1 MTTIGLLANGQ
12 SLTVELNPSVT
23 SGGCNTVD
31 VNVDFSDDWDGF
43 SKSAVFFTSLN
54 KNAIYEIV
62 MTDGKCIVPA
72 EVMEKECML
81 FIGVRGVNSNNNEV
95 KTTSLVKYKISEGTP
110 SGTGIPVEP
119 TPDVYQQLLTAYGK
133 TYNSINKEITDRK
146 SAITAEENARKLA
159 DANEKAERQSAIATE
174 KAERQAEIAVE
185 RARIDNLSTLTEGS
199 TTADAELLDIRVK
212 ADGTTAT
219 SAGNAVR
226 EQVSELKGD
235 LDDLNDS
242 VFTTTESLADIEVTK
257 EKKMADGAVGT
268 IIRIRDNTSRG
279 LGSFIPVVGKKY
291 HVKFNQIGNEYN
303 LHAIFVCDDN
313 NKILTV
319 YDGTETHLPAWA
331 DFELDITVTEPNA
344 KKVYISAQT
353 TNHIDVKIYETNK
366 NSKIESKVD
375 KISGKGLSTNDYT
388 TEDKEFI
395 AKLKGKKSRIL
406 LCFDGCK
413 DILTDGRHS
422 LLSEFGYKYTF
433 AVGTLSDLTNAVP
446 FKENV
451 KTLLEYGCDAG
462 IYNSVNRPTSTAFD
476 DESLDWDTYI
486 ETAVNCAKTV
496 GVFNPVVWFANQ
508 NRTGTALNKSLKK
521 HGFKCCRGYIYGTY
535 DPSYVMNDWTYDDFI
550 VKFLE
555 LYPSTKDSVLTKLDN
570 VIASNGDCCIFT
582 HGFYETEEEAES
594 KYGCTEQNYRDLLTK
609 IKTFVDSGV
618 AEVVTFRDW
627 YNRYYPI
634 DGYENDYNRQLKYAD
649 FLNNN

>member
-1 MTTIGLLANGQ
+1 MFYSNT
-12 SLTVELNPSVT
+12 LNLIQV
-23 SGGCNTVD
+23 GGGTQVKQGD
-31 VNVDFSDDWDGF
+31 LGSRFS
-43 SKSAVFFTSLN
+43 
-54 KNAIYEIV
+54 
-62 MTDGKCIVPA
+62 
-72 EVMEKECML
+72 
-81 FIGVRGVNSNNNEV
+81 
-95 KTTSLVKYKISEGTP
+95 YK
-110 SGTGIPVEP
+110 
-119 TPDVYQQLLTAYGK
+119 L
-133 TYNSINKEITDRK
+133 
-146 SAITAEENARKLA
+146 
-159 DANEKAERQSAIATE
+159 ANEKDQELDDFDKEVAH
-174 KAERQAEIAVE
+174 
-185 RARIDNLSTLTEGS
+185 IDLVLNDKIVFT
-199 TTADAELLDIRVK
+199 
-212 ADGTTAT
+212 TTAT
-219 SAGNAVR
+219 VDNSTVTFNIDKAIPVGLYFLEIKIRDYIFPSDKQTIILVQSGAVAYDLKELVPNYDINMTLKDILSDLSQKGIDISDLNRQMAEKANKDEVTNVMTPKGNMAYASLPMTGNSVGWYYYCPDGDGTHGAGNYVWNGTSWFFGGTGD
-226 EQVSELKGD
+226 EGYNLLKKD

-257 EKKMADGAVGT
+257 EKKKADGAVGT
-268 IIRIRDNTSRG
+268 TIRIQDNTTRG

-291 HVKFNQIGNEYN
+291 HVKFNQIDNEYN
-303 LHAIFVCDDN
+303 LHAIFVCDAN

-319 YDGTETHLPAWA
+319 YDGTETKLPAWD

-353 TNHIDVKIYETNK
+353 TNHIDAKIYETNK

-395 AKLKGKKSRIL
+395 AKLKGKKTKKSRIL
-406 LCFDGCK
+406 LCFDECK

-433 AVGTLSDLTNAVP
+433 AVGVLSDLTNAVP
-446 FKENV
+446 FKETV

-462 IYNSVNRPTSTAFD
+462 IYNSVNEPTSTAFD

-486 ETAVNCAKTV
+486 ETGVNCAKTV
-496 GVFNPVVWFANQ
+496 GVFNSVVWFARK

-521 HGFKCCRGYIYGTY
+521 HGFKCCRGSIYGTY
-535 DPSYVMNDWTYDDFI
+535 DPSYVMTDWTYDDFI
-550 VKFLE
+550 VKYLE
-555 LYPSTKDSVLTKLDN
+555 FYPSTKDSVLTKLDN

-582 HGFYETEEEAES
+582 HAFHETEEEAES

-609 IKTFVDSGV
+609 IKTLVDSGV

-649 FLNNN
+649 FLNTN